1 MALSENEK
9 VAHLLRRFGL
19 GASESELEY
28 YGKNGLNGAISL
40 LLDYDSSDDF
50 GLKLTDFA
58 PKKGVPR
65 PKSAQIMWALRMC
78 STRKP
83 LQEKLTLFWHHHFAT
98 AVSKVDVAPAIARQ
112 NDLLRENCLGTFR
125 NLLLS
130 VSKDPAM
137 LYWLDNQ
144 FNVKGKPNEN
154 FAREVM
160 ELFTLG
166 IGNYSEK
173 DVQEAARAFTGWTYG
188 VGRRTI
194 DKPRGP
200 SQFQFRAELHDSG
213 TKSVLGN
220 TGNFDGDDVCGI
232 LVGHPA
238 TAEFITR
245 KMWEWFAYQKPEPEL
260 IKRLAAE
267 FRNSGLN
274 IKVLV
279 KSIMTAPEFYS
290 EKCVGKLFKNPV
302 DFCVVTFRQ
311 LGIGSRMLQTIKDT
325 RSDDDGPG
333 KLGAA
338 QPLNLLITSMTAMGM
353 EILNPPDVSGWSIG
367 PAWVSSAT
375 MVERIKWADALF
387 MRGRYPAV
395 EILGEGATGKEAAV
409 ALCSIFDVHYAS
421 AKIEQLAKAANSVCK
436 GSVTPRNAN
445 ATAAAVCKLIFGSP
459 EFQFC

>member
-1 MALSENEK
+1 MALSEQEK
-9 VAHLLRRFGL
+9 IAHLLRRFGL

-28 YGKNGLNGAISL
+28 YGSGGFEGAISK
-40 LLDYDSSDDF
+40 LLDLGVEDDF
-50 GLKLTDFA
+50 GMTLEDFA
-58 PKKGVPR
+58 PKKGVAK

-83 LQEKLTLFWHHHFAT
+83 LQEKMTLFWHNHFAT

-112 NDLLRENCLGTFR
+112 NDILRENCLGTFR
-125 NLLLS
+125 SLLMS

-188 VGRRTI
+188 VGRRVI

-200 SQFQFRAELHDSG
+200 SKFQFREELHDAG
-213 TKSVLGN
+213 KKTVLGN
-220 TGNFDGDDVCGI
+220 TGAFDGDDVCGI

-238 TAEFITR
+238 TAEFITK
-245 KMWEWFAYQKPEPEL
+245 KMWEWFAYPKPEPEL
-260 IKRLAAE
+260 IKRLAGG
-267 FRNSGLN
+267 FRESGLN

-279 KSIMTAPEFYS
+279 RSIMTAPEFYS
-290 EKCVGKLFKNPV
+290 EKCVGRQFKNPV
-302 DFCVVTFRQ
+302 DFCVVTYRQ
-311 LGIGSRMLQTIKDT
+311 LGMGRRIFDLVKQATNNEQAV
-325 RSDDDGPG
+325 G

-338 QPLNLLITSMTAMGM
+338 QPINLLVTAMTAMGM
-353 EILNPPDVSGWSIG
+353 EILNPPDVSGWSVG

-375 MVERIKWADALF
+375 MVERIKWADTLF
-387 MRGRYPAV
+387 GRGRYPV
-395 EILGEGATGKEAAV
+395 VDLLGDGATGKQAAS
-409 ALCSIFDVHYAS
+409 ALCSIFDVRYKPD
-421 AKIEQLAKAANSVCK
+421 KIDQLARAADTVCK
-436 GSVTPRNAN
+436 GSINARNAN
-445 ATAAAVCKLIFGSP
+445 ASAVAVCRLIFGSP